1 MQDTNMLAAMYISQS
16 RIDRSQ
22 VDELVSASLSNNYKS
37 GITGGMIFTGR
48 LFAQIIEGPADAVN
62 DLIDKI
68 AMDDRHSGFKIL
80 VKEAVDERAY
90 RDWNMGYVILPFADQ
105 AITPLFEDS
114 YSPLQLA
121 KLRQILLASIQRNHH
136 LDCMPK

>member
-22 VDELVSASLSNNYKS
+22 VDELVSASLSNNYNL

-48 LFAQIIEGPADAVN
+48 LFAQVIEGPADAVN
-62 DLIDKI
+62 NLIDKI
-68 AMDDRHSGFKIL
+68 ALDDRHSGFKIL
-80 VKEAVDERAY
+80 LKEPVAERSY

-105 AITPLFEDS
+105 AIMPLFEDD
-114 YSPLQLA
+114 YSPAQVA
-121 KLRQILLASIQRNHH
+121 KLRQILLTSIQRSHN
-136 LDCMPK
+136 LDCMPR